1 MEFTH
6 CVLNIY
12 IVSQHFVQRFK
23 GSWNI
28 SNILAQVEIWEGSV
42 SLNFYHALLLSPNIA
57 YISRQYPCVF
67 EFFVKQV
74 SCINY
79 RSHSALEAW
88 LILCN
93 FRSIIPSGIC
103 RDRTYLDLA
112 APKTWNEN
120 NYTSGHSR
128 LPGSMYHWR
137 KTLNLCTIFWMVE

>member
-1 MEFTH
+1 MIT
-6 CVLNIY
+6 VLKY
-12 IVSQHFVQRFK
+12 KKYLSS
-23 GSWNI
+23 GWNMRG
-28 SNILAQVEIWEGSV
+28 LCKP
-42 SLNFYHALLLSPNIA
+42 HLLSHTLTLAKYRLYFKTVPM
-57 YISRQYPCVF
+57 CVF